1 MWGVFLVLGWEA
13 VVNAQPM
20 MEGIRPEFHRE
31 ICSKKHGANCVS
43 NHTMSTFHG
52 AILIGRISTS
62 GTNVIAEPS
71 EQAMDFG
78 VVEQFTS
85 LVKEDILSGTF
96 RCM

>member
-13 VVNAQPM
+13 VANAQPM
-20 MEGIRPEFHRE
+20 MEGIRPKFHRE
-31 ICSKKHGANCVS
+31 ICSKKHGTNCVG
-43 NHTMSTFHG
+43 NHTMSSFHE
-52 AILIGRISTS
+52 AILIGRIITS
-62 GTNVIAEPS
+62 GTNIIAKSSKE
-71 EQAMDFG
+71 AMDFG